1 MVKRKKAKV
10 TMKKE
15 FVKLYDPK
23 SKIQDYAKMFVI
35 RKGGRKVGGSFS
47 KSRAMKIKRRVS
59 K

>member
-1 MVKRKKAKV
+1 LVKRKKAKV

-15 FVKLYDPK
+15 FVRLYDRK
-23 SKIQDYAKMFVI
+23 LGTIYDKMFVI
-35 RKGGRKVGGSFS
+35 RKGGRKVGGSFT

>member
-1 MVKRKKAKV
+1 LVKRKKAKV

-15 FVKLYDPK
+15 FVRLYDK
-23 SKIQDYAKMFVI
+23 KLGAIYDKMFVI
-35 RKGGRKVGGSFS
+35 RKGGRKVGGSFT